1 MKTLI
6 RGRIVD
12 FVPSFNGSLDENGSL
27 VLSEDG
33 GLSLTVDTGFN
44 GGIALPDEIL
54 NEMEVEFFGYDTF
67 TLATGDTIE
76 LPMYLGKVVLKGY
89 EIETW
94 FVPGDSLLGMEFLSS
109 AGSALSLNFDNE
121 TVRLMG

>member
-6 RGRIVD
+6 RGKIVN
-12 FVPSFNGSLDENGSL
+12 FVPSFNGALDEDGTL

-33 GLSLTVDTGFN
+33 ELSLTVDTGFN

-54 NEMEVEFFGYDTF
+54 NEMEVDFFGYDTF

-76 LPMYLGKVVLKGY
+76 LPMYLGKVVLKGD

-94 FVPGDSLLGMEFLSS
+94 FVPGDSLLGMEFLAS
-109 AGSALSLNFDNE
+109 AGTALSLNFGDE
-121 TVRLMG
+121 TVKLRG